1 MLLAV
6 DTSTKTMGVALYTE
20 TGVLGEMIWQSDN
33 YHTVELAPAI
43 AQLLSRCEKRPSDLQ
58 VLAAAIGPGS
68 FTGLRIGLAVIKGMA
83 LGLKIP
89 VIGVPSLDV
98 VAAAQ
103 PVINADLA
111 AVLHAGRGRLAVGWY
126 AAEEGVWTPQGPL
139 EVLSADELVK
149 RINKRT
155 LISGELTAEEQRIL
169 ARRYRNV
176 VLASPAFAIRRPS
189 FVAELAWKRWQNHD
203 TDDPATLAPMY
214 LHSGE
219 EISA

>member
-43 AQLLSRCEKRPSDLQ
+43 EQLLHRCEKRPADLQ
-58 VLAAAIGPGS
+58 ALAAAVGPGS
-68 FTGLRIGLAVIKGMA
+68 FTGIRIGLAVIKGMA

-89 VIGVPSLDV
+89 IVGISSLDV

-103 PVINADLA
+103 PVVNADLA

-126 AAEEGVWTPQGPL
+126 TAEDGAWKAQGSL
-139 EVLSADELVK
+139 EVLAADELVK
-149 RINKRT
+149 RITKRT
-155 LISGELTAEEQRIL
+155 VISGELTAEEQRIL

-189 FVAELAWKRWQNHD
+189 FLAELAWKRWQNGD
-203 TDDPATLAPMY
+203 TDDPAALAPLY

-219 EISA
+219 EIGA